1 MRVQRAA
8 SRVVLAI
15 ITAGYLWAVGYLT
28 LRAQPYGSD
37 IADALNRLLGWFA
50 ERPATAWITFER
62 IEFASNVAMFVPL
75 GALAVLWFGV
85 RLWWL
90 APLFGFAVSLA
101 IEGVQYFLLDTRVAD
116 PQDLVAN
123 TAGALI
129 GTLLMLL
136 LAFLLTPAPRR
147 RQV

>member
-28 LRAQPYGSD
+28 LRAQPYGGD
-37 IADALNRLLGWFA
+37 IADALSRLLTWFSQ
-50 ERPATAWITFER
+50 RPATAWITFER
-62 IEFASNVAMFVPL
+62 VEFASNAAMFVPL

-90 APLFGFAVSLA
+90 APLFGFAVSLL
-101 IEGVQYFLLDTRVAD
+101 IEATQYVFLDSRVAD
-116 PQDLVAN
+116 LRDLISN
-123 TAGALI
+123 TLGAGI

-136 LAFLLTPAPRR
+136 LAFLLTPPPRR
-147 RQV
+147 TA